1 MRILFIL
8 SVFLTIA
15 VSANSFALAGVQ
27 PRTVMAQQDS
37 TSVAAMRALLTRCMP
52 GIIGGEAPRMT
63 GFRPAAGPVTA
74 AILQGR
80 EGQVWLDR
88 SERVLVASYQDA
100 PVCKVIALNVDPAV
114 LGDIVIRVFREAD
127 TPFER
132 QRFRMDADGGFAAVY
147 TGKGT
152 AREIVVRIHTAR
164 RDDGSRFATL
174 SVEEALPATD

>member
-8 SVFLTIA
+8 SVILTTA
-15 VSANSFALAGVQ
+15 FSANSFALAGVQ
-27 PRTVMAQQDS
+27 PRTVMAPQE
-37 TSVAAMRALLTRCMP
+37 TASVAAMRALLTRCMP
-52 GIIGGEAPRMT
+52 GIIGGESPRMT
-63 GFRPAAGPVTA
+63 GFSPATRPVAAAV
-74 AILQGR
+74 LQGR
-80 EGQVWLDR
+80 DGRVWLDR

-100 PVCKVIALNVDPAV
+100 PVCKVIALTVDPAV

-152 AREIVVRIHTAR
+152 ARSIVVRIHTAR
-164 RDDGSRFATL
+164 RGDGSRFATL
-174 SVEEALPATD
+174 SVEEDLPATD